1 MSTRSIKLK
10 KYEKAYKSFIRK
22 TEQSKMK
29 KSPRSSRTPAL
40 HQTLQKSDNEKKPKK
55 ILNEYQKF
63 VKSESK
69 QEKYKD
75 LPGKLRLTEI
85 ANNWKKMKKCGKK

>member
-1 MSTRSIKLK
+1 MSNTKSIKLK
-10 KYEKAYKSFIRK
+10 KYEKVYKSFIRK
-22 TEQSKMK
+22 TEQSKIS
-29 KSPRSSRTPAL
+29 KSPRLSRSHGLYEIETK
-40 HQTLQKSDNEKKPKK
+40 QEKKPKK

-75 LPGKLRLTEI
+75 LPGKLRLAAI
-85 ANNWKKMKKCGKK
+85 ANAWKKIKK